1 MKKKLTITALVFLF
15 FSLVIPARADT
26 VPGSLDTGFDPG
38 TGLDTDLMLN
48 LSVRA
53 MAVQPDG
60 KVIIGGVF
68 TEVDGVGYNYLA
80 RLNADGSLDTSFDI
94 GTGAN
99 EVVNAVAVQPDGK
112 IIVGG
117 NFTELNGTAHKRI
130 TRLNS
135 DGSVD
140 TSFDNGT
147 GVLPEAP
154 STAVYAVMV
163 QSNGKIL
170 IGGNFTEVD
179 GVTRQY
185 IARLNPNGSVDS
197 SFDTSAGANDT
208 VRALDL
214 QSDGKVVIGG
224 EFTLIDSTAI
234 TGTARLNT
242 NGSLDSSYNPVL
254 GDTEPI
260 VYSLT
265 VQPDD
270 KVIIGGSFTTVD
282 SETRANIAR
291 LNAGGSVDSGFPTTN
306 GTDDTVWS
314 VALQSDGKVLI
325 GGGFTMVDGTLGV
338 NRIARL
344 DTEGSL
350 DSTFDTYPGVHS
362 GDVFSV
368 VVQPHDEKILIGG
381 NFSKVSDKPRQG
393 FARYLSDGSL
403 DTIFYPGLGPD
414 DRVRAVGIQSSD
426 GKVLIGGDF
435 TSVGME
441 TRRYIARL
449 NTGGSLDTTFGE
461 DNLSMGPNSTV
472 EAIGVQNNGKVIIG
486 GDFTSV
492 DGTAR
497 NRIARL
503 DIDGSLDTSFDPGS
517 GADDIVKD
525 VAILDDGNVIIAG
538 EFSQVGGEPRNGI
551 AKLDSSGTIT
561 STFEVTGTHELI
573 GEVYA
578 VHVLDSGKVLIGGKF
593 FLSTIP
599 GSIIEYKN
607 IARLNN
613 NGTVDT
619 SFSKDN
625 WPDDGAVHT
634 LGIQPDGKIVIG
646 GEFSEILTTASISRE
661 KIARL
666 NADGSLDTSFDT
678 SSGPDEMVASVAI
691 QSDGKVL
698 IGGEFGAVAGTAMKH
713 IARLNADGSLDSSY
727 DPEDKPNN
735 TVDAIELQA
744 DGKAVVGGKFVKA
757 GNTARNRIARM
768 NADATLDSDFS
779 PGGGPNNLLNA
790 IDIQADDKILIGGQF
805 TAVDGISRLRIARL
819 NANGTLDTDFDTS
832 NGPDDNVLAIALQ
845 EDGKVLLGGEFTTIE
860 GSNRKYVARLND
872 DGSWESGFG
881 SGMEPN
887 YRITALDIQ
896 DDGTVIIAGEFT
908 QINSDDYLYVARLNT
923 DGSVD
928 SSFDTSAGPNNWV
941 YAAAA
946 YGSGK
951 VVIGGRFTQVG
962 GTPINRIA
970 RLNSDGSLDTTFDPG
985 SGPTDRVYA
994 LAVQED
1000 GKVLIGGAF
1009 NTVSGAARNHIARL
1023 NADGSLDTTFDPK
1036 PAPEEDVQAIAIQ
1049 SDGKILIAGNFDQL
1063 GSSSC
1068 AHIARLDA
1076 NGSLDSSFD
1085 CSAGTNNNIYALG
1098 IQPDGKV
1105 VAGGMFTQSGGE
1117 ERSYITRLNGATA
1130 PAFTSRSPAVAT
1142 YNDSYSHTFTTSGYP
1157 YTTTLRLSRGD
1168 LPPGLIFDPASGDL
1182 SGTPTAIGIYNFS
1195 ISASNWVAP
1204 NAIQQVELSVKANT
1218 TISITNYTPS
1228 PSTVGEAI
1236 TVTYAVSA
1244 ETGSPTG
1251 DVTVSDGTDSCTGTV
1266 AGGSCVMIL
1275 TTAGEK
1281 TLTAAYAGAETFHSS
1296 ISDGVAHTVNKADT
1310 STAVTGNSPNPSDL
1324 GAAIVVSY
1332 TVTSAGGSPTG
1343 QVTISDGTD
1352 SCTSTTAAG
1361 KCELTLST
1369 AGDKNL
1375 TATYAGDAN
1384 FNPSTSAGIPHTV
1397 NKAVSTTAITGHTP
1411 DPSKVNTEFT
1421 VTFTVSSTI
1430 GTPSGDVTVSDGT
1443 DSCTGTLAA
1452 GSCELIPTTTGHKT
1466 LTAAYAGD
1474 SNFNTST
1481 SSGVLHIVNLTGLKE
1496 LHMPLMRR

>member
-1 MKKKLTITALVFLF
+1 MKKKLAFAALVFLF
-15 FSLVIPARADT
+15 FSLVVPTRADT

-68 TEVDGVGYNYLA
+68 TEVDGIGYNYLA
-80 RLNADGSLDTSFDI
+80 RVNADGSLDTSFDI

-99 EVVNAVAVQPDGK
+99 EFVFAVAVQPDGK

-117 NFTELNGTAHKRI
+117 NFTEFNGVAHKRI

-140 TSFDNGT
+140 TSFNPGS
-147 GVLPEAP
+147 GVLPETP
-154 STAVYAVMV
+154 LTTVYAVAI

-170 IGGNFTEVD
+170 IGGNFTEVGGD
-179 GVTRQY
+179 TRQY
-185 IARLNPNGSVDS
+185 VARLNTDGSVDS
-197 SFDTSAGANDT
+197 GFDTSTGANDT

-224 EFTLIDSTAI
+224 EFTLIHSTAI
-234 TGTARLNT
+234 TGTARLNID
-242 NGSLDSSYNPVL
+242 GSLDSSYSPVL
-254 GDTEPI
+254 GGTVPI

-270 KVIIGGSFTTVD
+270 KVIIGGSFTSVD
-282 SETRANIAR
+282 GQTRYRTAR
-291 LNAGGSVDSGFPTTN
+291 LNNNGSVDSGFTTTN
-306 GTDDTVWS
+306 MTNDTVRS

-325 GGGFTMVDGTLGV
+325 GGRFTIVDGISGT

-344 DTEGSL
+344 DTDGSL
-350 DSTFDTYPGVHS
+350 DNSFNAYPGVHS

-368 VVQPHDEKILIGG
+368 VVQPHDDKVLIGG
-381 NFSKVSDKPRQG
+381 SFSKVSDKPRQG
-393 FARYLSDGSL
+393 FARFLSDGSL
-403 DTIFYPGLGPD
+403 DTVFYPGSGPD
-414 DRVRAVGIQSSD
+414 DRVRALAIQSSD

-449 NTGGSLDTTFGE
+449 KSGGSLDSAFGE
-461 DNLSMGPNSTV
+461 DNLSMGPNNTV
-472 EAIGVQNNGKVIIG
+472 EAIGIQNDGKVIIG

-492 DGTAR
+492 DSTAR

-503 DIDGSLDTSFDPGS
+503 DTDGALDTSFNPGS
-517 GADDIVKD
+517 GTDDNVKD
-525 VAILDDGNVIIAG
+525 VAILDDGYLIIAG

-573 GEVYA
+573 GDVYA
-578 VHVLDSGKVLIGGKF
+578 IDILDSGKVLIGGKF
-593 FLSTIP
+593 ILRTIA
-599 GSIIEYKN
+599 GSIVEYKN

-613 NGTVDT
+613 DGTVDT

-625 WPDDGAVHT
+625 WPDDDVYT
-634 LGIQPDGKIVIG
+634 LGVQPDGKIIIG
-646 GEFSEILTTASISRE
+646 GEFSVITAPASTSR
-661 KIARL
+661 KHIARL

-678 SSGPDEMVASVAI
+678 SSGPDEMVTSVAI
-691 QSDGKVL
+691 QSDGKIL
-698 IGGEFGAVAGTAMKH
+698 IGGEFAAVAGTAMKH
-713 IARLNADGSLDSSY
+713 LARLNLDGSLDTSY
-727 DPEDKPNN
+727 VSEDRPNN
-735 TVDAIELQA
+735 TVDAVELQA
-744 DGKAVVGGKFVKA
+744 DGKAVVGGKFVKV

-768 NADATLDSDFS
+768 NIDGTLDLDFS
-779 PGGGPNNLLNA
+779 PGGGPNNLLHA
-790 IDIQADDKILIGGQF
+790 IDIQSDDKILIGGQF
-805 TAVDGISRLRIARL
+805 TAVDGMSRLRIARL
-819 NANGTLDTDFDTS
+819 NANGALDMDFDTS
-832 NGPDDNVLAIALQ
+832 NGPDSNVRAIALQ
-845 EDGKVLLGGEFTTIE
+845 DDGKVLIGGEFTKIE
-860 GSNRKYVARLND
+860 GSNRKYVARLNE

-887 YRITALDIQ
+887 NSIASIDLQ
-896 DDGTVIIAGEFT
+896 DDGKVIIAGGFT
-908 QINSDDYLYVARLNT
+908 QINSTGYLYVARLNT
-923 DGSVD
+923 DGLVD
-928 SSFDTSAGPNNWV
+928 TSFDTSAGPNNWL

-951 VVIGGRFTQVG
+951 VVIGGGFTQVG
-962 GTPINRIA
+962 GTSINRIA
-970 RLNSDGSLDTTFDPG
+970 RLNSDGSLDTSFDPG
-985 SGPTDRVYA
+985 SGPNNWVYA
-994 LAVQED
+994 LAVQDD

-1009 NTVSGAARNHIARL
+1009 NTVNGAARNHIARL
-1023 NADGSLDTTFDPK
+1023 NTDGSLDTTFDPK
-1036 PAPEEDVQAIAIQ
+1036 PAPEEDVHAIVVQ
-1049 SDGKILIAGNFDQL
+1049 SDSKILIAGNFDQL
-1063 GSSSC
+1063 GSSNC
-1068 AHIARLDA
+1068 AHIARLNAD
-1076 NGSLDSSFD
+1076 GSLDTRFD
-1085 CSAGTNNNIYALG
+1085 CSTGTNNNIYALG

-1105 VAGGMFTQSGGE
+1105 IAGGLFTQSGGE

-1157 YTTTLRLSRGD
+1157 YTTTLRLSSGE
-1168 LPPGLIFDPASGDL
+1168 LPPGLSFDPASGEL
-1182 SGTPTAIGIYNFS
+1182 SGIPTAIGIFNFS

-1204 NAIQQVELSVKANT
+1204 NAIQQVDLSVKANT
-1218 TISITNYTPS
+1218 TISITNHTPS
-1228 PSTVGEAI
+1228 PSTVGEAV
-1236 TVTYAVSA
+1236 TVTYSVTA

-1266 AGGSCVMIL
+1266 TGGSCIMTL

-1281 TLTAAYAGAETFHSS
+1281 TLTAAYAGADTFHSS
-1296 ISDGVAHTVNKADT
+1296 NSDGVPHTVNKADT
-1310 STAVTGNSPNPSDL
+1310 TTQITGNSPDPSDL

-1332 TVTSAGGSPTG
+1332 TVKSAGGSPTG

-1352 SCTSTTAAG
+1352 SCTGTTAAG

-1369 AGDKNL
+1369 AGNKNL
-1375 TATYAGDAN
+1375 TATYAGDTN
-1384 FNPSTSAGIPHTV
+1384 FYPSTSESVPHAV
-1397 NKAVSTTAITGHTP
+1397 NKAESTTIINSHTP
-1411 DPSKVNTEFT
+1411 DPSKVNTAFT
-1421 VTFTVSSTI
+1421 VTFTVSTTI
-1430 GTPSGDVTVSDGT
+1430 GTPTGDVTVSDGT
-1443 DSCTGTLAA
+1443 DSCTGTLAV
-1452 GSCELIPTTTGHKT
+1452 GSCELVSTTTGHKT
-1466 LTAAYAGD
+1466 LTATYAGD
-1474 SNFNTST
+1474 NNFNTST
-1481 SSGVLHIVNLTGLKE
+1481 SPGILHIVNLTGLKE